1 MNHQRGQ
8 FKSQDATPGVPPR
21 GAAFFYFYYYAP
33 ATETVSL
40 PGVRKV

>member
-8 FKSQDATPGVPPR
+8 FKSQDATVGVR
-21 GAAFFYFYYYAP
+21 SRSAAFFYFYYYAP

-40 PGVRKV
+40 QGVRKA

>member
-1 MNHQRGQ
+1 MDHQREQ
-8 FKSQDATPGVPPR
+8 FKSQDAKAGVR
-21 GAAFFYFYYYAP
+21 SRSAAFFYFYYYAP

>member
-8 FKSQDATPGVPPR
+8 FKSQDVTAGVLPR
-21 GAAFFYFYYYAP
+21 SAAFFYFYYYAP

>member
-8 FKSQDATPGVPPR
+8 FKSQDAKFGVRPR
-21 GAAFFYFYYYAP
+21 SAAFFYLYYYAP

-40 PGVRKV
+40 PGVRKT

>member
-8 FKSQDATPGVPPR
+8 FKSQDAKAGVRPR
-21 GAAFFYFYYYAP
+21 SVAYYYYYYAP

-40 PGVRKV
+40 PGVRKA